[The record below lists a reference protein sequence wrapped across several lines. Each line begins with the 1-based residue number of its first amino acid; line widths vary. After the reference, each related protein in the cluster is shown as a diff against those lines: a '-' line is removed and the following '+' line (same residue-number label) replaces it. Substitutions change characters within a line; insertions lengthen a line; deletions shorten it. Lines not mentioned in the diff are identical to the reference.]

1 MNNLEKLHRRKAELA
16 AQIEQQRSDLKKT
29 MLEIREEIEP
39 SKLLKKAVSGALGMS
54 SDKPG
59 EDKGVLGRLP
69 APISFVLDL
78 LVRDP
83 RLSFLLKLVAPLAL
97 KYLPTIGSSA
107 STPDTDEKT
116 PDKPP
121 KVKFYGRLRQGVSA
135 LRGKLRKPEP
145 GKTSETPEN

>member
-1 MNNLEKLHRRKAELA
+1 MDNLAKLQRRKAELA
-16 AQIEQQRSDLKKT
+16 AQIEQQRSDLKNT

-54 SDKPG
+54 ADKLG

-83 RLSFLLKLVAPLAL
+83 RLSFLIKLVAPLAL
-97 KYLPTIGSSA
+97 KYLPSISSTTSA
-107 STPDTDEKT
+107 PDSEEKT
-116 PDKPP
+116 PEKPV
-121 KVKFYGRLRQGVSA
+121 KVKIYSRLRQGISA
-135 LRGKLRKPEP
+135 LRGKLRKQEP
-145 GKTSETPEN
+145 SATSETPEN